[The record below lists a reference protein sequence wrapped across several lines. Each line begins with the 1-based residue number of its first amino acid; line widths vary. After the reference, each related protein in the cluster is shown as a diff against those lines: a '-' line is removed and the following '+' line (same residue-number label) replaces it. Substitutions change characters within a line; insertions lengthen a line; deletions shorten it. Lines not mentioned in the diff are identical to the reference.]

1 MFVKE
6 SLDKKN
12 LVHETFIFF
21 LYDSSRSQS
30 LRNRRLQALYTW
42 LTNYKITRSNWF
54 EAEQNSTLITTRN
67 LDENA
72 TFGLQIR
79 SIYLQAK

>member
-1 MFVKE
+1 MKPF
-6 SLDKKN
+6 S
-12 LVHETFIFF
+12 F

-42 LTNYKITRSNWF
+42 LTNYKITCSNWF
-54 EAEQNSTLITTRN
+54 EVEQNSTLITKRN
-67 LDENA
+67 LDKNA
-72 TFGLQIR
+72 TLGLQIR

>member
-42 LTNYKITRSNWF
+42 LTNYQITRSNWF